1 MPHLLLDLLAFGLAG
16 WLVEQRRYPGLLL
29 LYLGMPL
36 AIGLTL
42 LAGYPGMANF
52 GGMSGMAY
60 GVMTCAALH
69 GLHEQGR
76 WRDTSVIILA
86 LLTVKLAFDMSGNMT
101 LTLIQPAGTLIA
113 APASHAA
120 GSLNPA

>member
-1 MPHLLLDLLAFGLAG
+1 
-16 WLVEQRRYPGLLL
+16 
-29 LYLGMPL
+29 
-36 AIGLTL
+36 
-42 LAGYPGMANF
+42 
-52 GGMSGMAY
+52 MSGMAY

-120 GSLNPA
+120 GSLFAILLYGWQRIRQPVSHAVHH